1 MKACRHTLLLVVS
14 MLLLSMGAMAQSARL
29 RAANKQFENMSYI
42 SAVRGYEE
50 FLRLDRRNDPV
61 ENREAL
67 IKLGYSYR
75 RLQDTR
81 NAERVYAELVKD
93 YEDLPSEVYLYYAQ
107 SLAANKRYRDSQKMY
122 AKYGEMQKEDLRGR
136 KFTVSYMDVSRFYQD
151 SSSYKVEYL
160 PINSRQADF
169 SPMYYQGGLVFV
181 SARDETGVIKRV
193 FNYNQTPFLD
203 LYFHPDTTELRTTSS
218 DPKMAAGS
226 LSGGDINDEAA
237 SIVQEQ
243 KLSKTEIFSRTI
255 NTKYHEGP
263 VTFFSD
269 QKRVIFTRNND
280 DRGKSGKSGE
290 GVRKLKLYY
299 AEQDSKGRWVNIKE
313 LPFNSKDYSCAHPAL
328 SADDSKLY
336 FVSDMPGGYGGTDL
350 YVVDFNGGEWG
361 SPINMGREINTEG
374 NEMFPYLDAQ
384 NLLYF
389 SSDGH
394 EGLGGL
400 DVFMTELRENLSLT
414 GVTNLGAPI
423 NSEADDFGFIS
434 TSNRSSGY
442 FSSNRKRGGS
452 DDNLYSF
459 TRVCKELNIYV
470 YDAKTKA
477 PIEAADLRVIKS
489 GVNQQ
494 LQKTGMDG
502 SVRMCLESATDYE
515 FKAIKE
521 GYAANSLRFST
532 LTQSA
537 NPSLGLSIYLER
549 DDNASIVKGVIRKEV
564 DQQPADGVRVTLRN
578 EKRNSEQTVTTG
590 PDGSYE
596 FDMDPNSNYT
606 IITEKD
612 RYTRDQNQIRTR
624 KRGEVV
630 QNDVGIYGE
639 GDVFRLENIYYDFD
653 KFFIRPDA
661 ARELDRVAL
670 LLKKYPGM
678 TIELRSHTDS
688 RANEEYNYKLSERR
702 ARAAYDYL
710 VRRGISPARMIA
722 KGYGESQP
730 VNECTDGE
738 NCSEK
743 EHSLNRRTE
752 FKIIAVQ

>member
-1 MKACRHTLLLVVS
+1 M
-14 MLLLSMGAMAQSARL
+14 MLISMGTMAQSARL

-42 SAVRGYEE
+42 SSVRGYEE
-50 FLRLDRRNDPV
+50 FLRLNRRNDPI

-93 YEDLPSEVYLYYAQ
+93 YEELPSEVYLYYAQ
-107 SLAANKRYRDSQKMY
+107 SLAANKRYRESQKMY

-136 KFTVSYMDVSRFYQD
+136 KFTVSYMDISRFYQD

-181 SARDETGVIKRV
+181 SARDETGLIKRV

-203 LYFHPDTTELRTTSS
+203 LYFHPDTAELRAPS
-218 DPKMAAGS
+218 DAKIAAGS
-226 LSGGDINDEAA
+226 LSGGDINEENAPVAA
-237 SIVQEQ
+237 ERP
-243 KLSKTEIFSRTI
+243 LSKTQVFSRTI

-263 VTFFSD
+263 ITFFSD

-299 AEQDSKGRWVNIKE
+299 AEQDGKGRWVNIKE

-328 SADDSKLY
+328 SADDSRLY

-400 DVFMTELRENLSLT
+400 DVFMTELKDNISLT
-414 GVTNLGAPI
+414 GVLNVGAPI
-423 NSEADDFGFIS
+423 NSEGDDFGFIS
-434 TSNRSSGY
+434 SSNRSSGY

-477 PIEAADLRVIKS
+477 PIEAADLRVVKS
-489 GVNQQ
+489 SVNQQ

-502 SVRMCLESATDYE
+502 SVRMCLEAAADYE

-537 NPSLGLSIYLER
+537 NPTLGLSIYLER

-578 EKRNSEQTVTTG
+578 EKKNSEKIVTTG

-596 FDMDPNSNYT
+596 FNMDPNSNYT
-606 IITEKD
+606 ITTEKD
-612 RYTRDQNQIRTR
+612 RYTRDQNQIKTR

-670 LLKKYPGM
+670 LLKKYPSM
-678 TIELRSHTDS
+678 TVELRSHTDS
-688 RANEEYNYKLSERR
+688 RSTEEYNNRLSERR

-710 VRRGISPARMIA
+710 VRRGISAMRMIA

-738 NCSEK
+738 NCPESEHK
-743 EHSLNRRTE
+743 LNRRTE
-752 FKIIAVQ
+752 FKIMTVK